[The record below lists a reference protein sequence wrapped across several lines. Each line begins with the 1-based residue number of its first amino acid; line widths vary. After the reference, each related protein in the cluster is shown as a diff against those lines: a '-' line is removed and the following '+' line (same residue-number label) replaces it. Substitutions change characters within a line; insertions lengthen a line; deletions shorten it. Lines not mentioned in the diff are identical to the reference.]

1 MKENEFDFDNIIKFK
16 SLADKIQNISVDE
29 LNEDEFDLDEFI
41 DSGVVELF
49 KEMLSAEL
57 SEPFDDVS
65 EDSLYE
71 EIVDNYFI
79 LIQELGIN
87 DFNFFRFARYNYCRE
102 IIIDRQNFDLDAE
115 FCHDDLVAT
124 EALCAIDCLIA
135 DIDAE
140 DEELILKK
148 VETMINMRIRDE
160 D

>member
-1 MKENEFDFDNIIKFK
+1 MKDNDFELDNIIKFK
-16 SLADKIQNISVDE
+16 PLADKIQDATDTEIDE
-29 LNEDEFDLDEFI
+29 AELDLDKLL

-57 SEPFDDVS
+57 SEPFSDVS

-71 EIVDNYFI
+71 EIVDDYFI

-87 DFNFFRFARYNYCRE
+87 NFNFFRFASYDNCRE
-102 IIIDRQNFDLDAE
+102 IIIDKQNFDLDSE

-135 DIDAE
+135 DID
-140 DEELILKK
+140 DESILKK
-148 VETMINMRIRDE
+148 VEAMINKRNRNKD
-160 D
+160 